1 MGQHSREQYWRGLIA
16 EQERSGQT
24 AREFAEERGLS
35 PWSLYG
41 WRSRLG
47 RGRRRSKRQSG
58 AGGPRR
64 AGAGSGQAF
73 VAVQV
78 TSAELVGSGGEG
90 FEVELEGGVRIHVRP
105 GFDAEELSR
114 LLVAVRSSC

>member
-1 MGQHSREQYWRGLIA
+1 MGQRSTEQYWRRLIA
-16 EQERSGQT
+16 EQERSGKT

-47 RGRRRSKRQSG
+47 RGRRRSGGTAG
-58 AGGPRR
+58 AGGRR
-64 AGAGSGQAF
+64 GSAKERAQAL
-73 VAVQV
+73 VAVEV
-78 TSAELVGSGGEG
+78 TGADGGGGSRSEG
-90 FEVELEGGVRIHVRP
+90 FELELEDGVRVHVPR

-114 LLVAVRSSC
+114 LLAAVRSC

>member
-1 MGQHSREQYWRGLIA
+1 MGQQSREQYWRGLIA

-47 RGRRRSKRQSG
+47 VAGDRKRGGRG
-58 AGGPRR
+58 TAGRHDVP
-64 AGAGSGQAF
+64 AE
-73 VAVQV
+73 
-78 TSAELVGSGGEG
+78 AELVAVDVVGGGSGGEVG
-90 FEVELEGGVRIHVRP
+90 SLPLFEVEIGEALVRVPRD
-105 GFDAEELSR
+105 FDAEELAR
-114 LLVAVRSSC
+114 LVSVLRVSC